1 VTSSH
6 SHLAIIVDF
15 ISPGR
20 NKFEWEENKWCKVI
34 IFFSLTLLKME
45 IEL

>member
-1 VTSSH
+1 MFKNSELQVTSSH

-20 NKFEWEENKWCKVI
+20 NKFEWEENK
-34 IFFSLTLLKME
+34 
-45 IEL
+45 